1 MCVGS
6 QTMRRWPCQVVQ
18 PEAGSSNPVASLV
31 ELKRKE
37 GDAVMDQGDNQGSVL
52 GVTAAFKEE
61 FS

>member
-1 MCVGS
+1 M
-6 QTMRRWPCQVVQ
+6 VQ
-18 PEAGSSNPVASLV
+18 PEAGSSNPVAFLV